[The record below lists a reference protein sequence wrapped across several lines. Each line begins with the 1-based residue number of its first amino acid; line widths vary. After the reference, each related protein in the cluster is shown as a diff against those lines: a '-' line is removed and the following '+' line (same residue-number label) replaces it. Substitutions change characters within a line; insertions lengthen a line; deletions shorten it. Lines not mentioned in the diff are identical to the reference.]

1 MKNIIITGG
10 ELFNKGAQAM
20 TFIAVY
26 ELHRRFP
33 NHQLYLLSEMDME
46 RSVDEKACFNFEFM
60 GWYPLKFAKCQTNAL
75 LRFACLVKSGAE
87 LKEAERIYQ
96 NCEAMVDISGYALS
110 SDWSD
115 ATCNR
120 YLDHLEF
127 AEAFHIPVYLM
138 PQSFGPFNFEP
149 EREDLDYRIRKL
161 LPTAKM
167 IFAREQEGYDA
178 LIKQYGLTNVHLAN
192 DLVLS
197 NKEVDLSRVFRTVP
211 KIALPQVSENSV
223 AVIPNNMNTI
233 ASSNEE
239 TVYLYSEIIRMLLD
253 LGKNV
258 YLISHSTMDK
268 DLCRTLKYAFQD
280 DKMVILQEQEF
291 SCLEFNKLVKKF
303 QFLVASRFHAIVHA
317 YKNGVPCVVLGWAT
331 KYRALLKQFGQEQYA
346 LDVRNLVEVAGMR
359 RAILQM
365 NQNYLKESSTISGI
379 LQTVQNEN
387 TFDMISIPQEGT

>member
-20 TFIAVY
+20 TFVAVD

-46 RSVDEKACFNFEFM
+46 RPAEEKACFNFEFM
-60 GWYPLKFAKCQTNAL
+60 GWYPLKFAKCQTNTL
-75 LRFACLVKSGAE
+75 LRLACLIKNGAE
-87 LKEAERIYQ
+87 LKETESIYQ

-115 ATCNR
+115 ATCNH

-138 PQSFGPFNFEP
+138 PQSFGPFNFGP
-149 EREDLDYRIRKL
+149 EREDLDHRIRKL
-161 LPTAKM
+161 LPTAKL
-167 IFAREQEGYDA
+167 IFAREQGGYDA

-197 NKEVDLSRVFRTVP
+197 NKEVNLSRVFRTVP
-211 KIALPQVSENSV
+211 EISLPQVSENSV

-239 TVYLYSEIIRMLLD
+239 TVYLYSEIIRTLLG
-253 LGKNV
+253 LGKKV

-268 DLCRTLKYAFQD
+268 DLCRTLKYAFLD

-291 SCLEFNKLVKKF
+291 SCLEFNELVKHF

-317 YKNGVPCVVLGWAT
+317 YKNSVPCVVLGWAT
-331 KYRALLKQFGQEQYA
+331 KYHALLKQFGQEQYA
-346 LDVRNLVEVAGMR
+346 LDIRNGVEVAEIQ

-365 NQNYLKESSTISGI
+365 DQKYLKESETINGI

-387 TFDMISIPQEGT
+387 TFDTITIAQEGR

>member
-20 TFIAVY
+20 TFIAVD

-46 RSVDEKACFNFEFM
+46 RPAEEKACFNFEFM
-60 GWYPLKFAKCQTNAL
+60 GWYPLKFAKCQTNTL
-75 LRFACLVKSGAE
+75 LRLSCLIKNGAE
-87 LKEAERIYQ
+87 LKAAESIYQ

-115 ATCNR
+115 STCNH

-138 PQSFGPFNFEP
+138 PQSFGPFNFGP

-178 LIKQYGLTNVHLAN
+178 LIKQYDLTNVHLAN

-211 KIALPQVSENSV
+211 RIALPQILENSV

-239 TVYLYSEIIRMLLD
+239 TVYLYSEIIRTLLG
-253 LGKNV
+253 LGKKV

-268 DLCRTLKYAFQD
+268 DLCRTLKYSFRD

-291 SCLEFNKLVKKF
+291 SCLEFNELVKQF

-317 YKNGVPCVVLGWAT
+317 YKNSVPCVVLGWAT
-331 KYRALLKQFGQEQYA
+331 KYHALLKQFGQEQYA
-346 LDVRNLVEVAGMR
+346 LDIRNGVEVVEMQ
-359 RAILQM
+359 RAISQM
-365 NQNYLKESSTISGI
+365 NQKYLKESKTISDI
-379 LQTVQNEN
+379 LQTVQKGN
-387 TFDMISIPQEGT
+387 TFDTISIVQEGT